1 METYRR
7 DEAMTLEAGRP
18 VAVVFPTTKAEIQSI
33 MRIAHQHRVAVVPR
47 GAGTGL
53 SGGATAIDGC
63 VVLSLERMNRLLDL
77 DRVNLYA
84 VVEPGLINSDLNRAA
99 NELGLSYSP
108 DPASRDMSTLGGNV
122 ATNAGGLCCLKYGVT
137 RESVLG
143 LTVVLADGEIV
154 RLGRK
159 TLKGVAGYDLTALF
173 VGSEG
178 TLGVVAEATLRLRPK
193 PPAPATL
200 LAFFPAL
207 VSAGAATVAIRNH
220 LVPAML
226 ELLDRFVI
234 AAVETWKPQGL
245 DTAAAAMLIAQSD
258 AGGDQSAAEVAAM
271 QTYCVEQGASFTA
284 VTSDPLESGVFL
296 QARKLALPSLKR
308 RGTTMVD
315 DVSVPCSQLPNLLT
329 EIEAVANVN
338 HVEIATYG
346 HAGDGNMHPTIIFD
360 AADEDSQ
367 RRAVAAFDGV
377 VRAAL
382 RLGGTVAGEHGI
394 GLLKREYLREELG
407 EESFALHKRIKKLF
421 DPHDILNPGKLF

>member
-1 METYRR
+1 MDSYRS
-7 DEAMTLEAGRP
+7 DEAMTLAAGQP
-18 VAVVFPTTKAEIQSI
+18 AVVVFPRTTQDIQSI
-33 MRIAHQHRVAVVPR
+33 MRIAHRHRVPVVAR

-77 DRVNLYA
+77 DRENLYA
-84 VVEPGLINSDLNRAA
+84 IVEPGLINSDLNRAA
-99 NELGLSYSP
+99 EEVGLSYAP

-143 LTVVLADGEIV
+143 MTVVLADGEIV

-178 TLGVVAEATLRLRPK
+178 TLGIVADATLRLRPK
-193 PPAPATL
+193 PPPPATL
-200 LAFFPAL
+200 LAFFPTL
-207 VSAGAATVAIRNH
+207 VAAGAATVAIRSR

-234 AAVETWKPQGL
+234 AGVENWKPQGL
-245 DTAAAAMLIAQSD
+245 DTGAAAMLIAQSD
-258 AGGDQSAAEVAAM
+258 AGGERSTAEVTEM
-271 QTYCVEQGASFTA
+271 QSCCVGNGASFTA
-284 VTSDPLESGVFL
+284 VTSDALESGVFL

-308 RGTTMVD
+308 RGSTMVD
-315 DVSVPCSQLPNLLT
+315 DVSVPCSQLPNLLN
-329 EIEAVANVN
+329 EIEAVATR
-338 HVEIATYG
+338 HQVEIATYG

-360 AADEDSQ
+360 AADVDSQ

-377 VRAAL
+377 VRAAM

-394 GLLKREYLREELG
+394 GLLKRDYLREELG
-407 EESFALHKRIKKLF
+407 EESFLLHQRIKRLF
-421 DPHDILNPGKLF
+421 DPLDILNPGKLF